1 MALRGRRTRTVR
13 TAEKLTFCRS
23 SEYSS
28 ILQGTQGRA
37 SRVSGIIKPP
47 ASCSPREFY
56 CLSPLG
62 KVYQRNSLRVVYRNK
77 VNKRTQPG
85 LSPLSHLLW
94 LLLLHRIQGRS
105 FSKSLLTAGGKLP
118 GRALFI
124 MTDCSHVTAQHNEA
138 PPSPDFTHGCSSPVG
153 APGAAQ
159 PHLTLLTTPLLK
171 HSRATGYV
179 TAGIWPSSRRKARE
193 TCRKASLK
201 RQSQANATTE
211 PRGSLH
217 SRAPAAAGNHRIL
230 ISSENYQ
237 VPS

>member
-37 SRVSGIIKPP
+37 SRVSGIIKPH

-77 VNKRTQPG
+77 VNERTQPG

-171 HSRATGYV
+171 HSGATGHV
-179 TAGIWPSSRRKARE
+179 TAGIWPSSRRKA
-193 TCRKASLK
+193 
-201 RQSQANATTE
+201 
-211 PRGSLH
+211 
-217 SRAPAAAGNHRIL
+217 
-230 ISSENYQ
+230 
-237 VPS
+237 